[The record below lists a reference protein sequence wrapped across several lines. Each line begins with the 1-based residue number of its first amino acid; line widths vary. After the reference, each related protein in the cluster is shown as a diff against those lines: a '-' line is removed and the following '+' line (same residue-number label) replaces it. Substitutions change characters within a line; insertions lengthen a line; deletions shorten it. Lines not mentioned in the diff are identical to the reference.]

1 MQHTSLNEP
10 GELYTALIDSQ
21 DFIKTVGDRVLN
33 ACTLLYYVRLST
45 EQFKF
50 ACLWITIGYGVMTR
64 MCCVLLYLNYAARA
78 H

>member
-1 MQHTSLNEP
+1 MKHTSLNEP

-21 DFIKTVGDRVLN
+21 DSIKTVGDPFLD

-50 ACLWITIGYGVMTR
+50 ACLWITIGNG
-64 MCCVLLYLNYAARA
+64 
-78 H
+78 